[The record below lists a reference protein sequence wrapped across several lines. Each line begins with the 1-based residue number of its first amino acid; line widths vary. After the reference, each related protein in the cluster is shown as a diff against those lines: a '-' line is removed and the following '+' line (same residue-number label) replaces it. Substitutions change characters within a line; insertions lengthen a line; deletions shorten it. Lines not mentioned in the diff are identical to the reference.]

1 MKHPSRYCAE
11 GFHLLR
17 VEVRPGVKLCVWCGE
32 TRRIP
37 QPPAPVTV
45 GVNPQKA
52 LDSQGKRGETAQ
64 PAVAGVVGEIETR
77 FQKSARKYATT
88 SEHLQNWVNAGN
100 KLPKVYL

>member
-32 TRRIP
+32 TWRIP
-37 QPPAPVTV
+37 QPAPATIGVQISQPAVTQ
-45 GVNPQKA
+45 P
-52 LDSQGKRGETAQ
+52 GKRDETATTV
-64 PAVAGVVGEIETR
+64 VAGVVEEIETR
-77 FQKSARKYATT
+77 FRRSAREYATT